1 MPTIKVKPVEAT
13 VQLDSTMQDLIDER
27 VKAGINSFT
36 KDSVVNMIKEELS
49 RGDWYRNGQMIE
61 LLKQS
66 VQEQLIDSVAY
77 DPNFQSQT
85 AELVKDF
92 VREGIEDSI
101 DHQTIVNEYLK
112 RNKEIKNEDI
122 ASALM
127 NSGRFRTMV
136 NMEVSEFMRNFLDN
150 HDMQSELDLAIDKKS
165 ALIAD
170 AAVQQIANLFRKA
183 KDV

>member
-49 RGDWYRNGQMIE
+49 RGDWYRNAQMIE

>member
-1 MPTIKVKPVEAT
+1 MPTIKVKPIEAT

-36 KDSVVNMIKEELS
+36 KDSVVNMIKEELG
-49 RGDWYRNGQMIE
+49 RGDWYRNAQMID
-61 LLKQS
+61 LLKQAI
-66 VQEQLIDSVAY
+66 QEQLIDSVAY

-92 VREGIEDSI
+92 VRDGIEDSI

>member
-36 KDSVVNMIKEELS
+36 KDSVVNMIKEEMS
-49 RGDWYRNGQMIE
+49 RGDWYRNAQMID
-61 LLKQS
+61 LLKQAI
-66 VQEQLIDSVAY
+66 QDQLIDSVAY
-77 DPNFQSQT
+77 DPNFQTQT

-170 AAVQQIANLFRKA
+170 AAVQQIANLFKKA